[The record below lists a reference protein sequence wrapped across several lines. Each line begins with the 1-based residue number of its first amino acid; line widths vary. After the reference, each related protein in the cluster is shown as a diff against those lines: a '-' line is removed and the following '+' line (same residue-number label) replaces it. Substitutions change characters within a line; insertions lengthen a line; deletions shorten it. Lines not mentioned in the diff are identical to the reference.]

1 MYFFIF
7 CVLKLMKM
15 HESTVSESQDSASM
29 LTNDSALV
37 TIDRSTRTSDIF
49 LDNVESDYRRR
60 EIGSVKEV
68 SDTEQD
74 LPRHEWRKERG
85 RESDARMVREEAL
98 YTVPEGFGGGRDARL
113 RKSKKITKISCDPP
127 LHPLGRSL
135 VDDHGPI
142 RRVGLKTTSNPGSS
156 ND

>member
-1 MYFFIF
+1 
-7 CVLKLMKM
+7 MKM

-74 LPRHEWRKERG
+74 LPRHE
-85 RESDARMVREEAL
+85 
-98 YTVPEGFGGGRDARL
+98 
-113 RKSKKITKISCDPP
+113 
-127 LHPLGRSL
+127 
-135 VDDHGPI
+135 
-142 RRVGLKTTSNPGSS
+142 
-156 ND
+156 

>member
-1 MYFFIF
+1 MLNFHYSELKLKEKSIVNFFYHDSCIFFIF

-74 LPRHEWRKERG
+74 LPRHE
-85 RESDARMVREEAL
+85 
-98 YTVPEGFGGGRDARL
+98 
-113 RKSKKITKISCDPP
+113 
-127 LHPLGRSL
+127 
-135 VDDHGPI
+135 
-142 RRVGLKTTSNPGSS
+142 
-156 ND
+156 